1 MYKVFYDFHEPQ
13 RPNIIAPMFQSIFH
27 IAAYSF
33 LSLPSSRIIKRSV
46 MQQLCKHSRMDG
58 SPLQEKEE
66 EKISYTARLQDTDAF
81 ALVVIFRYFCTSLSS
96 FVLSLSF
103 LLSLFPVSRVLNNTL
118 RI

>member
-1 MYKVFYDFHEPQ
+1 
-13 RPNIIAPMFQSIFH
+13 
-27 IAAYSF
+27 
-33 LSLPSSRIIKRSV
+33 

-66 EKISYTARLQDTDAF
+66 EKISYSEASRYGRVRTRGNFPLF
-81 ALVVIFRYFCTSLSS
+81 LHEPLLFRS
-96 FVLSLSF
+96 FTFF

>member
-13 RPNIIAPMFQSIFH
+13 RPNIIPPMFQSIFH

-66 EKISYTARLQDTDAF
+66 EKISYSEASRYGRVRTRGNFPLF
-81 ALVVIFRYFCTSLSS
+81 LHEPLLFRS
-96 FVLSLSF
+96 FTFF